1 MAPKLPANVN
11 PALFN
16 WDGPLGLPR
25 YDRFENKDFT
35 PAFEYAL
42 EVHLEE
48 IDAIADNAEPATF
61 ENVIVALELAGD
73 ALSKVAR
80 IFYNL
85 SGSHT
90 NDAIQALE
98 RDLAP
103 KMAEHSSKVSMNKAL
118 FERVDTIYQQRD
130 SLDLDPEALR
140 VLEQHWKGFV
150 RSGAKLNEKD
160 QKQLAGINA
169 KLAKLGTGF
178 GQNILADE
186 AEYLRL
192 IEDEADLAGLPDFL
206 IASMAQAAEEKGH
219 RGKHAVTLSR
229 SIIEP
234 FLTFAENRELRE
246 ETFKAWVS
254 RGEGKHDNISL
265 VADIV
270 RLRASQA
277 KLLGYATYADYKLE
291 DTMAKTPANVNA
303 LLETVWEK
311 AAAKAG
317 KEAEDLASL
326 IAEEGKNHAVAPW
339 DWRYY
344 SEKLR
349 TERFSFDEAEVKAYF
364 QLDKMIEAAFD
375 TASRLFGIQFKEHES
390 VPLWHEGAH
399 VWEVLDK
406 TGKRIAVFTGDYF
419 ARASKRSGAWMSGLE
434 RQHKLGDG
442 ATPIIMNT
450 LNLAKP
456 PNGQPVLISIDEA
469 KTIFHEFGHAL
480 HGMLSNVRFPS
491 VSGTSVS
498 RDWVELP
505 SQLYEHWLTV
515 PENLSKYAI
524 HHKTGEA
531 IPDTLLKKVLNAD
544 NFNSGF
550 DNVEFTSSALVD
562 MAFHALDEKEAA
574 DIDPKAFQQKILDR
588 IGMPEQITMRHATP
602 HFAHVFSGDGYSAG
616 YYSYMW
622 SGVLDSDAFK
632 AFEDAGNAFDAET
645 AERLKKHIY
654 SSGDSVDPEQ
664 AYIAF
669 RGALPTPDAL
679 LEKRGL
685 V

>member
-1 MAPKLPANVN
+1 MTTKFPSSVN

-16 WDGPLGLPR
+16 WDGPLGLPG
-25 YDRFENKDFT
+25 YDQFEVKDFA
-35 PAFEYAL
+35 PGFDYAL
-42 EVHLEE
+42 KAHLDE
-48 IDAIADNAEPATF
+48 IDAIANNGAPATF
-61 ENVIVALELAGD
+61 ENTIEALELAGD

-85 SGSHT
+85 SGAHT

-103 KMAEHSSKVSMNKAL
+103 KMAEHSSKISMNKAL
-118 FERVDTIYQQRD
+118 FERTDAVYQQRD
-130 SLDLDPEALR
+130 SLNLDAEALR

-150 RSGAKLNEKD
+150 RSGAKLNNKD
-160 QKQLAGINA
+160 QKELAGINA
-169 KLAKLGTGF
+169 ELAGYYTGF

-192 IEDEADLAGLPDFL
+192 IEEESDLAGLPDSL
-206 IASMAQAAEEKGH
+206 IDSMAQAAEEKGH
-219 RGKHAVTLSR
+219 KDKHAVTLSR

-234 FLTFAENRELRE
+234 FLTFCQNRELRE
-246 ETFKAWVS
+246 ECFKAWVS
-254 RGEGKHDNISL
+254 RGEGKHDNMKL

-270 RLRASQA
+270 PLRAKKA
-277 KLLGYATYADYKLE
+277 KLLGYASFADYKLE
-291 DTMAKTPANVNA
+291 DTMAKTPANVNN

-311 AAAKAG
+311 AKAKAAR
-317 KEAEDLASL
+317 EAEDLASL
-326 IAEEGKNHAVAPW
+326 IAQEGKNHKVAPW

-349 TERFSFDEAEVKAYF
+349 TERFSFDETEVKAYF
-364 QLDKMIEAAFD
+364 QLDRIIEAAFD
-375 TASRLFGIQFKEHES
+375 TATKLFGISFKEQEG
-390 VPLWHEGAH
+390 VPLWHPDVR

-406 TGKRIAVFTGDYF
+406 SGKHLAVFTGDYF
-419 ARASKRSGAWMSGLE
+419 ARSSKRSGAWASALE
-434 RQHKLGDG
+434 SQHKLGDG

-450 LNLAKP
+450 MNFAKP
-456 PNGQPVLISIDEA
+456 PKGQPVLISIDEA
-469 KTIFHEFGHAL
+469 KTLFHEFGHAL

-491 VSGTSVS
+491 VAGTNTS

-515 PENLSKYAI
+515 PENLSKYAV

-531 IPDTLLKKVLNAD
+531 IPRDLMQKVLDAD
-544 NFNSGF
+544 TFNSGF

-562 MAFHALDEKEAA
+562 MAFHALDENEAK
-574 DIDPKAFQQKILDR
+574 DIDPKAFQQQILER
-588 IGMPEQITMRHATP
+588 IGMPEEITMRHATP

-622 SGVLDSDAFK
+622 SGVLDSDAFR
-632 AFEDAGNAFDAET
+632 AFEEAGNPFDEEMA
-645 AERLKKHIY
+645 AKLKQHIY
-654 SSGDSVDPEQ
+654 SSGDSIDPEK